1 MLRYPR
7 ILFLTNDEEQ
17 ARKMDQLLGEHVA
30 LTHADSLP
38 DLQETLKITEFDA
51 LLCDWSMYGG
61 TWRNVL
67 KDMQNHDP
75 SLPVI
80 VLSRTGGE
88 KEWVEVIEA
97 GAFDLLVAPYWKAS
111 VLAALE
117 HATASREARGWQ
129 QVPLQARAG

>member
-17 ARKMDQLLGEHVA
+17 AINMGQLLGEHVA
-30 LTHADSLP
+30 LTHATSHL
-38 DLQETLKITEFDA
+38 DLQETLRTTQFDA
-51 LLCDWSMYGG
+51 LLCDWSLYGG

-67 KDMQNHDP
+67 LEIQNHD
-75 SLPVI
+75 SALPVI

-97 GAFDLLVAPYWKAS
+97 GGFDLLVAPYWKAS
-111 VLAALE
+111 VLGALE

-129 QVPLQARAG
+129 QVPLQAWAG